1 MAFHNH
7 LSHEMALQHFS
18 DPHLSDNAAVL
29 RGMLPEQLGQS
40 SPDAVGKPPGHHQ
53 LGGGGPTWLSN
64 AILRQQSQYTDGNFL
79 HLQTNSDSTSS
90 PAAATT
96 ASQWLSRSV
105 SNVAAQND
113 DVPVSSGSVIAA
125 ISADLN
131 GNQEKRNDGNV
142 QNRGDN
148 NGEDMLDC
156 DSGGN
161 WENARYKADILA
173 HPLYEQLLS
182 AHVSCLRI
190 ATPVDQLP
198 RIDAQLAQSQSVVT
212 KYSVLANQPLDDKE
226 LDQFMVRSV
235 FPFIVFPFLSFDSR
249 NSAALPLLFA
259 LDCQNWSFH
268 LPIFVINP
276 IRTLAIL
283 YAMAFCFQIKS
294 KIQNQ
299 NEFYVRWGFP
309 Y

>member
-1 MAFHNH
+1 M
-7 LSHEMALQHFS
+7 
-18 DPHLSDNAAVL
+18 
-29 RGMLPEQLGQS
+29 
-40 SPDAVGKPPGHHQ
+40 
-53 LGGGGPTWLSN
+53 
-64 AILRQQSQYTDGNFL
+64 
-79 HLQTNSDSTSS
+79 
-90 PAAATT
+90 
-96 ASQWLSRSV
+96 
-105 SNVAAQND
+105 SNVGAQND

-131 GNQEKRNDGNV
+131 GNQEKRNGGNN

-198 RIDAQLAQSQSVVT
+198 RIDAQLAQSQGVVT

-226 LDQFMVRSV
+226 LDQFMVRTL
-235 FPFIVFPFLSFDSR
+235 FLSLCCHLIH
-249 NSAALPLLFA
+249 SAKQLFRTR
-259 LDCQNWSFH
+259 LNWIVKIECSCS
-268 LPIFVINP
+268 LIFVINA
-276 IRTLAIL
+276 IR
-283 YAMAFCFQIKS
+283 S
-294 KIQNQ
+294 
-299 NEFYVRWGFP
+299 P
-309 Y
+309 